1 MSMHEAG
8 SVPKSVDRVVFGPV
22 TVFLGEKNGK
32 YPDANQVIVTG
43 ADVRAALDAPLV
55 ANRIGEPFD
64 RADLV
69 VLTHVHEDHMA
80 GLHRLPRA
88 PVHVHREDIPAA
100 RSWQGYADALGVSD
114 AVRPALLQKL
124 EREFHY
130 APRPDAI
137 PYDDGATWDLG
148 GVRVRAV
155 HLPGHTA
162 GHCALLIE
170 PHGIAFIG
178 DIDLTGFGPYYGDA
192 SSSLAS
198 FRKTLKQLPELPAD
212 VWITGHHRGV
222 YTDRARFLADLAAY
236 EAKLAAREEH
246 LLGLLAAAPKSLAD
260 LVACRLLYP
269 PDYEELWVEDV
280 ERRSI
285 GQHLAELMD
294 QGRVVETD
302 GVFAPAR

>member
-8 SVPKSVDRVVFGPV
+8 SKPGVVDQAVFGPV
-22 TVFLGEKNGK
+22 TVFFGEKNGK

-43 ADVRAALDAPLV
+43 SDTRAALDAPLV
-55 ANRIGEPFD
+55 ANRIGAPFD
-64 RADLV
+64 QADLV

-80 GLHRLPRA
+80 GLHRLPHA
-88 PVHVHREDIPAA
+88 SVHVHREDIPAV

-114 AVRPALLQKL
+114 AVRPALLEKL
-124 EREFHY
+124 QREFHY

-137 PYDDGATWDLG
+137 PYDDDTTWDLG

-155 HLPGHTA
+155 HMPGHTA

-178 DIDLTGFGPYYGDA
+178 DIDLSGFGPYYGDA

-198 FRKTLKQLPELPAD
+198 FRKTLKRLPDLPAD
-212 VWITGHHRGV
+212 IWITGHHRGV

-236 EAKLAAREEH
+236 EAKLEARSQH
-246 LLGLLAAAPKSLAD
+246 LLDLLASPKSLED
-260 LVACRLLYP
+260 LVASRLLYP
-269 PDYEELWVEDV
+269 PNYEELWVEDV

-285 GQHLAELMD
+285 GQHLDELMA

-302 GVFAPAR
+302 GVFAQAR

>member
-100 RSWQGYADALGVSD
+100 RSWQGYADALGVSE
-114 AVRPALLQKL
+114 AVRPALLAKL
-124 EREFHY
+124 QREFHY
-130 APRPDAI
+130 APRPDSMA
-137 PYDDGATWDLG
+137 YDDGAVWDLG

-162 GHCALLIE
+162 GHCALLLE
-170 PHGIAFIG
+170 KEGVAFIG
-178 DIDLTGFGPYYGDA
+178 DIDLSGFGPYYGDA

-198 FRKTLKQLPELPAD
+198 FRKTLKQLPNLPARI
-212 VWITGHHRGV
+212 WITGHHRGV
-222 YTDRARFLADLAAY
+222 YTDRAKFLADLAAY
-236 EAKLAAREEH
+236 EAKLESRSQH
-246 LLGLLAAAPKSLAD
+246 LLELLASPKSLED

-285 GQHLAELMD
+285 RQHLDELLE
-294 QGRVVETD
+294 QGRVSEMD
-302 GVFAPAR
+302 GVFSLTR